1 MIDLDAA
8 NSALSMLFS
17 SWQIWAVLV
26 PGLLIGLTA
35 GAVIGVQN
43 PMAMA
48 ICLPLTLYMDFLPAV
63 MLLTAIFTGAG
74 FGGAITSILMG
85 IPGTS
90 SCVATTFDGYP
101 MAQQGKHNEALGVA
115 LLSSCFG
122 VLFGYMLLFLLIVPL
137 SRWVLKLGPVEM
149 LFVALWGLSTLAA
162 LGGKYMSRGLI
173 AAIFGV
179 LMGTVGMNTSG
190 YLRGTAGISFLLEGV
205 PFVPAMMGLFAA
217 SQLFE
222 LVGKKFLVQ
231 DESLRRADFGKI
243 MGSIRWLKNYPFL
256 LLRGSLIGTFIGAI
270 PGIGSSLANLVSYSE
285 TKRMDRDPDSFGKG
299 NPKGVAASESANSS
313 SEGGSMVIMLALGIP
328 GGAGTAMLLV
338 AFGLHNVIG
347 GPQFISNNMD
357 IVYVIIFGNFV
368 QAGLLLVVGLLFISV
383 AGNIVKLPLPI
394 LIPSVLVLSVVGSYA
409 VTGDIAGPITL
420 FAFAVFG
427 WVMKRYEYPIAATVV
442 GLVLGRMVESELI
455 RSYQLSAGDVLF
467 LLERPVGMVFAAL
480 LILSLFQPLILKAFR
495 FKWNPSTGD

>member
-1 MIDLDAA
+1 
-8 NSALSMLFS
+8 
-17 SWQIWAVLV
+17 
-26 PGLLIGLTA
+26 
-35 GAVIGVQN
+35 
-43 PMAMA
+43 
-48 ICLPLTLYMDFLPAV
+48 
-63 MLLTAIFTGAG
+63 
-74 FGGAITSILMG
+74 
-85 IPGTS
+85 
-90 SCVATTFDGYP
+90 
-101 MAQQGKHNEALGVA
+101 
-115 LLSSCFG
+115 
-122 VLFGYMLLFLLIVPL
+122 
-137 SRWVLKLGPVEM
+137 
-149 LFVALWGLSTLAA
+149 
-162 LGGKYMSRGLI
+162 
-173 AAIFGV
+173 
-179 LMGTVGMNTSG
+179 
-190 YLRGTAGISFLLEGV
+190 
-205 PFVPAMMGLFAA
+205 
-217 SQLFE
+217 
-222 LVGKKFLVQ
+222 
-231 DESLRRADFGKI
+231 
-243 MGSIRWLKNYPFL
+243 
-256 LLRGSLIGTFIGAI
+256 
-270 PGIGSSLANLVSYSE
+270 
-285 TKRMDRDPDSFGKG
+285 
-299 NPKGVAASESANSS
+299 
-313 SEGGSMVIMLALGIP
+313 MVIMLALGIP

-357 IVYVIIFGNFV
+357 IAYVIIFGNFV